1 MKKLLSIVMSIFL
14 LVGAC
19 FSLTACGKEEL
30 NYGKELVKLDSQ
42 LDTLI
47 QLESGSI
54 DMAIIDSVMAG
65 YYATTGEFKDDI
77 AILEMQLAVEKYGI
91 AGRKEDKAFVSKINE
106 ALIALSDADY
116 LTVAAEYGLTSS
128 LCLTPATENPL
139 EDANDN
145 SWKAIKTAGKIV
157 IGYTVFAPIAYEV
170 KNGAPT
176 KGFDI
181 DLAKAVVEYLNQTY
195 SVDLD
200 VEFQEID
207 WDSKEAL
214 LNNGAIDLIWNGL
227 TITEER
233 AQNMCISVPY
243 LNNAQVAVITK
254 AQYEDLYEDA
264 TTSTN
269 KLLTLFA
276 NATIGV
282 EGGSAGEGVVVKAA
296 E

>member
-1 MKKLLSIVMSIFL
+1 MKKLLTIVMSIFL

-42 LDTLI
+42 LDTLT
-47 QLESGSI
+47 QLKAGTI

-65 YYATTGEFKDDI
+65 YYATTGDFKDDI
-77 AILEMQLAVEKYGI
+77 AVLNEFVLATEQYGI
-91 AGRKEDKAFVSKINE
+91 AGRKNDKAFVSKINE
-106 ALIALSDADY
+106 ALIALKDTDY
-116 LTVAAEYGLTSS
+116 LTVAGEYGLTSS
-128 LCLTPATENPL
+128 LCITSETTNPL
-139 EDANDN
+139 AQATDE
-145 SWKAIKTAGKIV
+145 SWDAIKTAGKIV

-170 KNGAPT
+170 ENEEPT

-181 DLAKAVVEYLNQTY
+181 DLAKKVVAYLNTTY
-195 SVDLD
+195 SLNLSI
-200 VEFQEID
+200 EFQEID

-214 LNNGAIDLIWNGL
+214 LNNGTIDLIWNGL

-233 AQNMCISVPY
+233 AENMCISVPY
-243 LNNAQVAVITK
+243 LNNNQVAVISK
-254 AQYEDLYEDA
+254 EKYDEIDNYNDLF
-264 TTSTN
+264 
-269 KLLTLFA
+269 TLFA

-282 EGGSAGEGVVVKAA
+282 EGGSAGEGVVVKKA